1 MGARRCTAQVFF
13 HSRLPRVA
21 PFWSDCVAIGRRD
34 VKGWVGE
41 DRLDMSSSS
50 FMKTLKKRARHGCK
64 DPRVSSL
71 GRCDDN
77 IVHSIG
83 CSDFYRLCEYVGW
96 TLIVSPLVECFRL
109 PIG

>member
-1 MGARRCTAQVFF
+1 M
-13 HSRLPRVA
+13 
-21 PFWSDCVAIGRRD
+21 AIGRRD
-34 VKGWVGE
+34 VKGWVEE

-50 FMKTLKKRARHGCK
+50 FMKTLKKRVRHGCK

-83 CSDFYRLCEYVGW
+83 CSDFTGS
-96 TLIVSPLVECFRL
+96 VSMLAGDSMFPHW
-109 PIG
+109 

>member
-13 HSRLPRVA
+13 HLRLPRVA

-50 FMKTLKKRARHGCK
+50 FMKTLKKRGHDTGARILACLPLG
-64 DPRVSSL
+64 DVTIISS
-71 GRCDDN
+71 
-77 IVHSIG
+77 
-83 CSDFYRLCEYVGW
+83 
-96 TLIVSPLVECFRL
+96 TL
-109 PIG
+109 

>member
-50 FMKTLKKRARHGCK
+50 FMKTLKKEGTT
-64 DPRVSSL
+64 RVQGSS
-71 GRCDDN
+71 R
-77 IVHSIG
+77 V
-83 CSDFYRLCEYVGW
+83 FPWEM
-96 TLIVSPLVECFRL
+96 
-109 PIG
+109 